1 MIKTLTLGS
10 LLLISLGSMAQAG
23 TTPVIVELF
32 TSQGCSSC
40 PPADAY
46 VKDLAARADVLPL
59 SFNVDY
65 WDYLGWK
72 DTLGKAAYSQR
83 QRDYAMSLGLRGVY
97 TPQIVV
103 DGQLEGVG
111 SQRSVIDRLIE
122 TRKGADRPILRLSQT
137 GTETT
142 LTLPA
147 TADARSAKPATLWL
161 LRYAPE
167 IKVEIQRGENRGRN
181 ITYTN
186 TVREM
191 TPLAHWQGKTLTVK
205 IAPSALANDN
215 GDAYLALLQEDKAGP
230 ILSAIRL
237 ISLPQVPVASE

>member
-1 MIKTLTLGS
+1 MKMTTLSTCI
-10 LLLISLGSMAQAG
+10 LIALSTMAQAR
-23 TTPVIVELF
+23 TAPVIVELF

-46 VKDLAARADVLPL
+46 VKDLAARKDVLPL

-83 QRDYAMSLGLRGVY
+83 QRDYAMRLGLRGVY

-111 SQRSVIDRLIE
+111 NQRSAIDKLIE
-122 TRKGADRPILRLSQT
+122 NCMASAETLTIKIARTRTR
-137 GTETT
+137 TT
-142 LTLPA
+142 LTVPAAAAIPA
-147 TADARSAKPATLWL
+147 TPATLWL
-161 LRYAPE
+161 LRYAPTTT
-167 IKVEIQRGENRGRN
+167 IKIQRGENRGRN

-186 TVREM
+186 TVREI
-191 TPLAHWQGKTLTVK
+191 TPLGHWQGQPLIVHVASSDMNGHK
-205 IAPSALANDN
+205 
-215 GDAYLALLQEDKAGP
+215 GDAYVVLLQEDNTGP
-230 ILSAIRL
+230 ILSAARL
-237 ISLPQVPVASE
+237 TIAPNQPAPSE